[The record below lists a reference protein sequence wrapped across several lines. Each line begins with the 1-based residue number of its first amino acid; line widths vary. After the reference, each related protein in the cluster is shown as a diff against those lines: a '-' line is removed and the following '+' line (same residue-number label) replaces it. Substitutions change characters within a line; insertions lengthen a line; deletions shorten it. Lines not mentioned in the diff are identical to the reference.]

1 MTADA
6 AGLRARLERASTD
19 LAVWWLTAAGPR
31 RLRRGV
37 RDLGRMLT
45 GSEHRVTFYHRVADP
60 HSLVALSLLAP
71 LQRRYQVV
79 IIPRVTLDVPMDIDP
94 EPEKR
99 EPYMVMDARRLAR
112 VWGVPFPDPA
122 TPPPERLVLLAN
134 RILLA
139 CARDPSFVDVALEVT
154 IAAWRGDAK
163 ALARLASS
171 RPIYTNEDAL
181 SGVRRNQDE
190 QRRRGHYQGG
200 MLYYGGEWY
209 WGADRFPAL
218 EQRLLGLG
226 ASIGDDDQPT
236 VCDLF
241 DAGRFAGPAHRPRVL
256 EMFYSFR
263 SPYSY
268 LAVDRAFDL
277 ARRHGLEFVL
287 RPVAPMVE
295 RGVPAPRIKRR
306 YIVTDAA
313 REARTLGVPFGRIR
327 DPLGEAV
334 RRCLAL
340 VAPADWA
347 GRLREWLLSAGR
359 AIWAEGTD
367 LTADGAFEAVVHRAG
382 LDTASLRQWLA
393 DDSWQRVTEA
403 NASRLRRLGLWGVP
417 SFHLHDGSGRDGVVA
432 WGQDRFWVL
441 EQALAEG
448 GAE

>member
-1 MTADA
+1 
-6 AGLRARLERASTD
+6 
-19 LAVWWLTAAGPR
+19 
-31 RLRRGV
+31 
-37 RDLGRMLT
+37 MLT

-99 EPYMVMDARRLAR
+99 EPYMTMDARRLAHC
-112 VWGVPFPDPA
+112 WGVPFPEPA
-122 TPPPERLVLLAN
+122 APPPERLVLLAN

-139 CARDPSFVDVALEVT
+139 CASDPSFVDVALEVT
-154 IAAWRGDAK
+154 SAAWRGDAR

-171 RPIYTNEDAL
+171 RPIFTNEDAL
-181 SGVRRNQDE
+181 AGVRRNQAE

-209 WGADRFPAL
+209 FGADRVARL
-218 EQRLLGLG
+218 EDRLLGLG
-226 ASIGDDDQPT
+226 ASVGADEQPR
-236 VCDLF
+236 VGDLF
-241 DAGRFAGPAHRPRVL
+241 DARRLARPANRPRVL

-268 LAVDRAFDL
+268 LAVDRAFAL
-277 ARRHGLEFVL
+277 AQRHGLEFVL

-295 RGVPAPRIKRR
+295 RGVPAPRIKRT
-306 YIVTDAA
+306 YIVADAA
-313 REARTLGVPFGRIR
+313 REARNLGVPFGRIR

-347 GRLREWLLSAGR
+347 GKLREWLLSAGR
-359 AIWAEGTD
+359 AIWAEGID
-367 LTADGAFEAVVHRAG
+367 LTVDAAFATVARRAG
-382 LDTASLRQWLA
+382 LDTGSLNQWLA
-393 DDSWQRVTEA
+393 DDAWQRVVDA
-403 NASRLRRLGLWGVP
+403 NASRLRQLGLWGVP

-432 WGQDRFWVL
+432 WGQDRFWLL
-441 EQALAEG
+441 ERALAQEG
-448 GAE
+448 ET